1 MAAGV
6 TDRLWEIADID
17 AYEAFCFGKLRALP
31 GVQEINSSV
40 ALSEIK
46 STNELPILSPPV

>member
-17 AYEAFCFGKLRALP
+17 AYEAFCFGKLSGLP
-31 GVQEINSSV
+31 GVEESNSTV

-46 STNELPILSPPV
+46 STNELPIL